1 MDRNTIIGIILIA
14 GVLIV
19 SSILTQP
26 SKTELEIA
34 RRKQDSIYKVE
45 KKKAEEQKATVML
58 ATKADSAKVKKADTV
73 KANSDTVKT
82 EKAEENSGVFGS
94 AANGKEEFITIENDL
109 LKLEFSNRGG
119 KIYSVQLKKYKTFEG
134 KPLILFENDSLGI
147 SFYSNNR
154 SINTDKLYFTPQLK
168 DNHITVSGNDSVTFA
183 MRLFPDSSQTKYIE
197 YVYIIKGNSYD
208 LKFKINFSGMK
219 DVIAENSTFID
230 LNWSTG
236 LLPQEKSIKN
246 ERMSSTVYF
255 KYLSDEVNYLSETK
269 AEQKELKTKIKWIDF
284 KQQFFSSILIADESF
299 ESGEVQVSSD
309 DTSNS
314 RLKYLKATLSIP
326 FNSEK
331 KEVASMRFYFG
342 PNHYQTLKK
351 YNLDFERVIPLGWS
365 FFLIAWINKGVIF
378 VFNFLENFNMNYG
391 LIILVLTILLK
402 ILLFPIAYKT
412 YISSAKMRILK
423 PEVEEINQ
431 KFPKKEDA
439 MKKQQATMAL
449 YKKAGANPMSGC
461 VPMLL
466 QFPILIAMYR
476 FFPASIELRQKG
488 FLWADDLSTYD
499 SVLSLPFTIPMYGS
513 HVSLFALL
521 MTISTVIY
529 TKMNSDMMGGASS
542 NQMPGMKTMMYIMPV
557 MFLLALN
564 SFSSALSYYYLLAN
578 LITFGQQ
585 AIIKKYVDED
595 KLHKQI
601 QENKAKNVTAKK
613 SKFQLR
619 LEEMAKQRGYRM
631 KK

>member
-1 MDRNTIIGIILIA
+1 
-14 GVLIV
+14 
-19 SSILTQP
+19 
-26 SKTELEIA
+26 
-34 RRKQDSIYKVE
+34 RRKQDSSSKTE
-45 KKKAEEQKATVML
+45 KIKAEQQKAVQVL
-58 ATKADSAKVKKADTV
+58 AAKADSAKVKKKDTV
-73 KANSDTVKT
+73 KTVVDTVKT
-82 EKAEENSGVFGS
+82 EKSEENFGVFGS
-94 AANGKEEFITIENDL
+94 AANGKEEFITIESEL

-119 KIYSVQLKKYKTFEG
+119 KIYSVQLKKYKTYDG
-134 KPLILFENDSLGI
+134 KPVILFKNDSMGI

-154 SINTDKLYFTPQLK
+154 SINTDKLFFKPQLK
-168 DNHITVSGNDSVTFA
+168 DKEIKVSGNDSVTFA
-183 MRLFPDSSQTKYIE
+183 MRLFPDSSQLNKYIE
-197 YVYIIKGNSYD
+197 YVYTIKGNSYN

-236 LLPQEKSIKN
+236 LLTQEKSVKN

-269 AEQKELKTKIKWIDF
+269 AEKKELKTKIKWIDF

-299 ESGEVQVSSD
+299 ESGEVQVSAD

-326 FNSEK
+326 FNPEK

-439 MKKQQATMAL
+439 LKKQQATMSL

-499 SVLSLPFTIPMYGS
+499 SVLSLPFDIPMYGS

-542 NQMPGMKTMMYIMPV
+542 SQMPGMKTMMYIMPV
-557 MFLLALN
+557 MFLVALN

-578 LITFGQQ
+578 LITFAQQ
-585 AIIKKYVDED
+585 WIIKKYVDED
-595 KLHKQI
+595 KLHKKI

-619 LEEMAKQRGYRM
+619 LEEMAKQRGYKM